1 MVKHFYFNAC
11 GFSGSGIQTGNLG
24 MAYLCCMVSEASIG
38 LEAWADMMARGW
50 NPLEASLLVWLVAD
64 AGRSLGSD
72 LGWNILH
79 VVFPRGLTWASSQH
93 GCWVPRKHGG
103 NGGTVWSSHRKSYK
117 VTSTNSVDRDRMVE
131 KMSRSWSSLD
141 DRWLWLKL
149 IKGSAGSSELWVKP
163 QYPNGTSWTVT
174 HGCCSGHLNGHLM

>member
-1 MVKHFYFNAC
+1 
-11 GFSGSGIQTGNLG
+11 

-50 NPLEASLLVWLVAD
+50 NPLEASLLVCLVAD
-64 AGRSLGSD
+64 AGCLLGSD

-103 NGGTVWSSHRKSYK
+103 NGGTV
-117 VTSTNSVDRDRMVE
+117 
-131 KMSRSWSSLD
+131 
-141 DRWLWLKL
+141 
-149 IKGSAGSSELWVKP
+149 
-163 QYPNGTSWTVT
+163 
-174 HGCCSGHLNGHLM
+174 